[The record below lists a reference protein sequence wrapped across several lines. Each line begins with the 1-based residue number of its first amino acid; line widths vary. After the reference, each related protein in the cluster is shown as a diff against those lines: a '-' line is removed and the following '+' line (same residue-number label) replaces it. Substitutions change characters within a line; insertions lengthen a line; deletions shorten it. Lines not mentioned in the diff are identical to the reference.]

1 VGVSWRFRAM
11 EKENKKLRDVGRKKY
26 IETVRAL
33 AEYVKKRDVRVLRM
47 EAERKKKARE
57 DEELREER
65 K

>member
-1 VGVSWRFRAM
+1 M